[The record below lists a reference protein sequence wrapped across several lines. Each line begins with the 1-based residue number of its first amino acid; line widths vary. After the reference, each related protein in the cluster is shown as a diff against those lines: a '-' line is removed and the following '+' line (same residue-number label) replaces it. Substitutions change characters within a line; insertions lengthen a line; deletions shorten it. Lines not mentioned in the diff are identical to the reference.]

1 MPNIDIRDE
10 EAESEGARTKTVPEE
25 LAERA
30 GPGTEEGV
38 IDSFNDVS
46 EFSIT
51 EAMLD
56 KSEWQGQ
63 FRVIS
68 RC

>member
-25 LAERA
+25 LADRA

-38 IDSFNDVS
+38 IDGFNDVS
-46 EFSIT
+46 EFSF
-51 EAMLD
+51 A
-56 KSEWQGQ
+56 
-63 FRVIS
+63 
-68 RC
+68 